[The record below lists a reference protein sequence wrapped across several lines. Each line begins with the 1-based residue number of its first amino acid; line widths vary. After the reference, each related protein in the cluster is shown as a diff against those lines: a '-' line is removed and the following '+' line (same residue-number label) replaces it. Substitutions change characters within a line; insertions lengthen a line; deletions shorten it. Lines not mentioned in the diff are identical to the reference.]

1 MLELA
6 QSFGPICEG
15 ISTGFTDGGVC
26 AVEYPEVI
34 YVRQGQKA
42 WFGLGESQQLNE
54 SLDESIQIVENFDDL
69 ELVERV
75 VNGKPIKTVKDGIW
89 FVEGPGQ
96 RSDVKNANGRTY
108 KRVIWERIVGDPKS
122 QAQQDVA
129 AGGMVGHLE
138 HPSDGRMDG
147 REGALVTRKLTL
159 KEDGVVWG
167 NWEILDTPN
176 GLILQEYTRKKV
188 RWGVSSRGN
197 GSVAQDGNVNEEDYQ
212 LVTFDGVM
220 RPSTPGAYPKP
231 ANAKKK
237 AGVKEGEEDPP
248 PKPQDPPQVNEDVQ
262 RCVTAVDELHEVDVS
277 TLNESEMHR
286 FAAKLLSNLST
297 VDSLASSKALEA
309 KKANEMQDWLMRK
322 LQGVHESLAEAADSE
337 IDRIIESVTATE
349 DGDPD
354 AQQVIA
360 QLQTKLTEATREVET
375 LRAKLAEAES
385 EQAEAEVRAETAE
398 SERDEAQ
405 ARLETSEEALAS
417 EKAKLS
423 IASETIQSLSAVD
436 VVDEK
441 QEAIEEAIRQNPKL
455 EEHREMLENVIDADA
470 VASLAETLVERM
482 EPPEE
487 PPTEPTHRRALP
499 SKGMVVESEVKA
511 GSHRPATAGSP
522 GASLAGK
529 AVAKMGTPKG
539 N

>member
-15 ISTGFTDGGVC
+15 ISTGFTDG
-26 AVEYPEVI
+26 AAQIEYPEVI
-34 YVRQGQKA
+34 YVQQGQKA
-42 WFGLGESQQLNE
+42 WFALGESKQLNE
-54 SLDESIQIVENFDDL
+54 SIDESVQIVEDFQDL
-69 ELVERV
+69 ELIERV
-75 VNGKPIKTVKDGIW
+75 VNGKTIQTVKDGIW

-108 KRVIWERIVGDPKS
+108 KRKIWERIVGDPKS
-122 QAQQDVA
+122 AAQQDVA
-129 AGGMVGHLE
+129 AGGMLGHLE

-147 REGALVTRKLTL
+147 REGAIATRKLNL

-167 NWEILDTPN
+167 RWEILDTPN

-212 LVTFDGVM
+212 LVTFDAVM

-231 ANAKKK
+231 VGQKDAKTK
-237 AGVKEGEEDPP
+237 VKEGEEPP
-248 PKPQDPPQVNEDVQ
+248 TEPQDPPPVNEDVQ
-262 RCVTAVDELHEVDVS
+262 RCVTAVDELQEVDAS
-277 TLNESEMHR
+277 TLNESEKHR
-286 FAAKLLSNLST
+286 FAAKLLSNLSA

-322 LQGVHESLAEAADSE
+322 LREVHESLAEAADSE
-337 IDRIIESVTATE
+337 IDRIIEAVTATE

-360 QLQTKLTEATREVET
+360 QLQTKVTEAAR
-375 LRAKLAEAES
+375 EAERLRTELEDARS
-385 EQAEAEVRAETAE
+385 KQAEAEVRAETAE
-398 SERDEAQ
+398 SERDEAE
-405 ARLETSEEALAS
+405 ARLEAREEALES
-417 EKAKLS
+417 ERAKLS

-436 VVDEK
+436 VADEK
-441 QEAIEEAIRQNPKL
+441 QEAVEEAIQQHPEL
-455 EEHREMLENVIDADA
+455 AEHREMLEVAVDADA
-470 VASLAETLVERM
+470 VALIAEGLVERLAA

-487 PPTEPTHRRALP
+487 PPTEPTRRRALP
-499 SKGMVVESEVKA
+499 SVGMVVESDVGA
-511 GSHRPATAGSP
+511 GSRRPTTAGSP

-529 AVAKMGTPKG
+529 AVAKMAPKT